1 MDTRMIDV
9 AIGLALVF
17 ALTSLLVTAMQE
29 LYSSWRKLRGRVLHQ
44 AIVSFLGDDADFA
57 ETLLAHPLLVSLAPQ
72 AKGQHA
78 ARRPSYV
85 GADTLV
91 SALIGTLLRDQPGG
105 LRPDTPLQFVEAV
118 KMKAAGPAVGSAPN
132 AEFVRG
138 LADLTVG
145 VERDWPAF
153 EARVGAWFD
162 AVAERSGGWFKRKTQ
177 AGVFVI
183 GLGVAAVVNINPIVV
198 ASRLWTD
205 EPLRKAVVSAAER
218 ASSAYAASGAA
229 SGVPTAAVRAP
240 DAAPVAGV
248 ATQRPAA
255 ASPLAAVEDAHTALM
270 AALDRAAQQAR
281 TATAGR
287 PLVQALALDA
297 LRFERELPSWRA
309 AGGAAGDA
317 AAVRLDEIAR
327 RIAATLGGG
336 PDPAGLRAPAQ
347 RLADASALAARA
359 PIPAAAPAVAV
370 RPAQPTASKPDAI
383 PACGKGMPS
392 DPALDQLCVQL
403 DQLGALQQAG
413 LPIGW
418 SASAR
423 PRVFDDG
430 CPKGEARCLQAL
442 PITNLAWLGN
452 LLLIPAGWLLTALAC
467 TLGAPFWFDALGK
480 LVRLRGSGGKPPEPS
495 TVGDKPQ
502 GSGTLVRSA
511 APAAPAAGTSSP
523 GAGTAVPMSDALNDA
538 ERRLTVA
545 EVQRVQ
551 RGLGLAEIEVSG
563 FFDGTT
569 RRAIFAWQERQG
581 LVPATGELS
590 EAQLRELLAM
600 RGGTAASGPAAA
612 APTGGAAGVPAAAAD
627 EHADGCDV
635 PIVEPTPDESLPA
648 ARGGVASSDGG

>member
-29 LYSSWRKLRGRVLHQ
+29 VYSSWRKLRGRVLHQ

-57 ETLLAHPLLVSLAPQ
+57 KELLAHPLLVSLAPET
-72 AKGQHA
+72 KGHHD

-91 SALIGTLLRDQPGG
+91 SALIGTLLRDQPAG

-118 KMKAAGPAVGSAPN
+118 QTKATGAAVGSGPN

-138 LADLTVG
+138 LAALTAG

-177 AGVFVI
+177 AGVFII

-205 EPLRKAVVSAAER
+205 EPLRKAVVSAAEQ
-218 ASSAYAASGAA
+218 ASAAYAASAAA
-229 SGVPTAAVRAP
+229 SGVPPAALRAS
-240 DAAPVAGV
+240 DAAPTAGM
-248 ATQRPAA
+248 AAQRPAA
-255 ASPLAAVEDAHTALM
+255 ASPLTAVEDAHTVLM
-270 AALDRAAQQAR
+270 AALDRAAQQVR
-281 TATAGR
+281 TAAAGR

-297 LRFERELPSWRA
+297 LRFERELSGWRTS
-309 AGGAAGDA
+309 GGAAGDA
-317 AAVRLDEIAR
+317 TAVRLDDIAGR
-327 RIAATLGGG
+327 MLAALGTAA
-336 PDPAGLRAPAQ
+336 DPTNLRTQVQ
-347 RLADASALAARA
+347 RLADTSAAAARA
-359 PIPAAAPAVAV
+359 PTPPSAAAA
-370 RPAQPTASKPDAI
+370 RPAEPAASKPDGI

-392 DPALDQLCVQL
+392 GPELDRLCVQL

-423 PRVFDDG
+423 PQVFDDG
-430 CPKGEARCLQAL
+430 CPKGEARCLQTL
-442 PITNLAWLGN
+442 PVANLAWLGN
-452 LLLIPAGWLLTALAC
+452 VLLIPAGWLLTALAC
-467 TLGAPFWFDALGK
+467 TLGAPFWFDALSK
-480 LVRLRGSGGKPPEPS
+480 LVRLRGAGGKPPEPS

-502 GSGTLVRSA
+502 GSGMLVRSA
-511 APAAPAAGTSSP
+511 APTALGTGATSP
-523 GAGTAVPMSDALNDA
+523 VVGMVVPMSDALNDA

-551 RGLGLAEIEVSG
+551 RGLGLAEIEASG
-563 FFDGTT
+563 FFDGAT
-569 RRAIFAWQERQG
+569 RRAIFAWQERQD
-581 LVPATGELS
+581 LLPATGELS

-600 RGGTAASGPAAA
+600 RSGTAVPGPAAA
-612 APTGGAAGVPAAAAD
+612 ASTSAIAGIPATAAD

-635 PIVEPTPDESLPA
+635 PITEPTPDESLPA
-648 ARGGVASSDGG
+648 ARGGVASEDGA